1 MTPFSPTARR
11 VWRDTFRCGVV
22 LSAVMLGV
30 SVASAFSASALPAGS
45 APTAGQSIV
54 PVSGDAA
61 TEMSLALA
69 APNNACPGDTATGN
83 FRWNIYVAAVAV
95 DAGAITW
102 ASGTGGGP
110 VDAAGGFV
118 ETMFSFGGGARQWNR
133 NTAIGTGQI
142 TGTVTLDFLANTIPG
157 NGTYQ
162 LGYTCTKVATP
173 GTPAIT
179 ERFWRS
185 QITVTNWVSP
195 TQFSWA
201 ASESATTTTTT
212 AAGATTTTIAAGAT
226 TTTIAAGATTTTVRS
241 TTTTTTAAP
250 TTTTTTTT
258 IAGATTTTLVGSGGP
273 TTPLAPSGGSSG
285 GGSST
290 GASSGTGS
298 GGGSFIP
305 VTGPSHT
312 VRIVLWAVLLLAF
325 GRMSVLM
332 ARPIRVL
339 PPETR

>member
-212 AAGATTTTIAAGAT
+212 AGAT